1 MKALFWCGL
10 VLLILGIVSF
20 VVPIPSSE
28 RDAVKVG
35 GVSLGIETRHD
46 EKVPP
51 LVGAVMI
58 LAAAGL
64 MIAGRRS
71 SEQH

>member
-10 VLLILGIVSF
+10 ALLVLGIASF
-20 VVPIPSSE
+20 VVPIPSNE
-28 RDAVKVG
+28 RDAVKIG

-46 EKVPP
+46 EKAPP
-51 LVGAVMI
+51 IVGAVMV

-71 SEQH
+71 SAQH